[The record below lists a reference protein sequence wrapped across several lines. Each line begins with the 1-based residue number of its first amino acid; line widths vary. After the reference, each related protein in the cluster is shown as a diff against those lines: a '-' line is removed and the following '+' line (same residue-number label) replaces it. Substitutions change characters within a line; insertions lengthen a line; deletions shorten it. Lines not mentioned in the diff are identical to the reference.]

1 MLHGAIKMTGKNC
14 PQWGNAMFYDDCE
27 LCPTF
32 NECMEIQAE
41 DSKRYDGGPDVLK
54 LATKT
59 EAKE

>member
-1 MLHGAIKMTGKNC
+1 MTGKNC

-54 LATKT
+54 LATKEVST
-59 EAKE
+59 K